1 MKKIKNLADG
11 QVWDSTVNRVSQ
23 STVLREE
30 MIRKDF
36 IIDSAKISADRIRLG
51 EPVGDFWLKGKAKEQ
66 LIKNYGLTEDDFK
79 KYL

>member
-66 LIKNYGLTEDDFK
+66 LIKDYGLTEADFK

>member
-66 LIKNYGLTEDDFK
+66 LIKDYGLTEDDFK

>member
-11 QVWDSTVNRVSQ
+11 QVWDSTVSRVSQ

-30 MIRKDF
+30 IIRKDF
-36 IIDSAKISADRIRLG
+36 IIDSAKISADR
-51 EPVGDFWLKGKAKEQ
+51 A
-66 LIKNYGLTEDDFK
+66 DFK

>member
-11 QVWDSTVNRVSQ
+11 QVWDSTVSRVSQ

-51 EPVGDFWLKGKAKEQ
+51 EPVGDFWLKGKAKKR
-66 LIKNYGLTEDDFK
+66 LIKDYGLTEADFK

>member
-11 QVWDSTVNRVSQ
+11 QVWDSTISRVSQ
-23 STVLREE
+23 STVLREQ

-36 IIDSAKISADRIRLG
+36 VLDSAQISANRIKLG

-66 LIKNYGLTEDDFK
+66 LIKDYGLTEADFK

>member
-11 QVWDSTVNRVSQ
+11 QVWDSTVSRVSQ

-36 IIDSAKISADRIRLG
+36 IIDSAKINADRIRLG
-51 EPVGDFWLKGKAKEQ
+51 EPVGDFWLEGKAKER
-66 LIKNYGLTEDDFK
+66 LIKDYGLTQADFK